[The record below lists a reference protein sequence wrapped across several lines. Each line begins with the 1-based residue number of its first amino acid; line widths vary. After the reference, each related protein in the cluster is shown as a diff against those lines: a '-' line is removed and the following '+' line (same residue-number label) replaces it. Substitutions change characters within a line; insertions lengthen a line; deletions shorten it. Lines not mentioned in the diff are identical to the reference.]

1 MKSKITWYQSLDSTN
16 NEALRQIGS
25 LDSLSVI
32 ASRFQTAGRGQ
43 RGNSWTSRS
52 GENLMFSIVL
62 KNGFPV
68 RKQFVINEMAS
79 LSVVKLLERHSLAA
93 KIKWP
98 NDIYVGDRKIC
109 GILIE
114 NSVNGDKLGRS
125 IIGIGINVNQRDFPE
140 NLPNPTSMLC
150 EGVEKLDPELLL
162 EDFMR
167 IFENFLLTDVDTL
180 RNEYLGH
187 MYRFGEECEFKDIEK
202 NKLFKGT
209 ISGVDEIGRLLIKA
223 TGGEDRTYGFKEV
236 AFVI

>member
-16 NEALRQIGS
+16 NEALRQIDM

-43 RGNSWTSRS
+43 RGNSWSSKS

-62 KNGFPV
+62 KNGIPV
-68 RKQFVINEMAS
+68 RKQFIINEIAS
-79 LSVVKLLERHSLAA
+79 MSVVELLKRHCLTA

-114 NSVNGDKLGRS
+114 HSVSGDKLGRS
-125 IIGIGINVNQRDFPE
+125 IIGIGINVNQNDFPAH
-140 NLPNPTSMLC
+140 LPNPTSMVR
-150 EGVEKLDPELLL
+150 EGAEKLDPKQLL
-162 EDFMR
+162 EEFMQ
-167 IFENFLLTDVDTL
+167 IFESFSSADEGII
-180 RNEYLGH
+180 REMYLEH
-187 MYRFGEECEFKDIEK
+187 MYRFGEEHEFTDISE

-209 ISGVDEIGRLLIKA
+209 ISGIDDIGRLVIKA
-223 TGGEDRTYGFKEV
+223 TGGEPRTYGFKEI
-236 AFVI
+236 AFIV